1 MDKVGLPKG
10 LIRYASEDEIEK
22 GEKFKF
28 TTRMKA
34 YAAVL
39 VLLVVGSSFLILNR
53 SAVEGK
59 FIKPAG
65 STYYV
70 KDNRTINVY
79 NYTLLNKSN
88 EDKVVTIKIISPQ
101 NGEIEVIGGVNKI
114 IMKRD
119 ISTKGTINISF
130 PSKEINLSKQN
141 IVIGVYDQKG
151 ALIDSY
157 ETYFEG
163 PFKMTL

>member
-1 MDKVGLPKG
+1 
-10 LIRYASEDEIEK
+10 
-22 GEKFKF
+22 
-28 TTRMKA
+28 MKA

-101 NGEIEVIGGVNKI
+101 NGEIEVIGGL
-114 IMKRD
+114 
-119 ISTKGTINISF
+119 TK
-130 PSKEINLSKQN
+130 L
-141 IVIGVYDQKG
+141 
-151 ALIDSY
+151 L
-157 ETYFEG
+157 
-163 PFKMTL
+163 

>member
-39 VLLVVGSSFLILNR
+39 VLLIVGSSFIILNR
-53 SAVEGK
+53 SSVEGK

-70 KDNRTINVY
+70 KDSRTINVY

-119 ISTKGTINISF
+119 VSTKGTINI
-130 PSKEINLSKQN
+130 PSL
-141 IVIGVYDQKG
+141 QK
-151 ALIDSY
+151 
-157 ETYFEG
+157 
-163 PFKMTL
+163 K

>member
-53 SAVEGK
+53 SSVEGK

-101 NGEIEVIGGVNKI
+101 NGEIEVIGGL
-114 IMKRD
+114 
-119 ISTKGTINISF
+119 TK
-130 PSKEINLSKQN
+130 L
-141 IVIGVYDQKG
+141 
-151 ALIDSY
+151 L
-157 ETYFEG
+157 
-163 PFKMTL
+163 

>member
-53 SAVEGK
+53 SSVEGK

-70 KDNRTINVY
+70 RTIVPSM
-79 NYTLLNKSN
+79 YTIIPFLIKVMKTKLLPLK
-88 EDKVVTIKIISPQ
+88 
-101 NGEIEVIGGVNKI
+101 
-114 IMKRD
+114 
-119 ISTKGTINISF
+119 
-130 PSKEINLSKQN
+130 
-141 IVIGVYDQKG
+141 
-151 ALIDSY
+151 
-157 ETYFEG
+157 
-163 PFKMTL
+163 